1 MRQCFDVLLLG
12 LAAVG
17 ALSSAV
23 VANSFAQAAANSVAT
38 PSGVRLSKLSPPAYP
53 TLARRTWITG
63 DVNLLIGLR
72 RDGSIES
79 AVIVRGHPLLQ
90 QAALESAQLSQF
102 ECRGCTETET
112 PFSLV
117 YTFQLVAPDC
127 SAIANP
133 SSSIAEQD
141 RRPRAQVSQSNDHV
155 TVIDEGGFCDP
166 GVRMKK
172 VRSAKC
178 LYLWK
183 CGWHS

>member
-1 MRQCFDVLLLG
+1 MRQFFDVLLLG

-23 VANSFAQAAANSVAT
+23 VANSFAQAASPVA
-38 PSGVRLSKLSPPAYP
+38 PQSGVGLSKLSPPAYP
-53 TLARRTWITG
+53 TLARRTRITG
-63 DVNLLIGLR
+63 DVNLLVGLR

-90 QAALESAQLSQF
+90 QAALESAQQSQF
-102 ECRGCTETET
+102 ECRGCTETVT

-127 SAIANP
+127 RAVANP
-133 SSSIAEQD
+133 SSSDAQQD
-141 RRPRAQVSQSNDHV
+141 RRPLALVSQSHDHV